1 MFSSPHSPPSALL
14 SRPKKMI
21 PLLADGSISSMRKLV
36 DTLYVNVD
44 SVRKLNGF
52 VILQSNQVI
61 EELEK
66 SNGGVLHEII
76 EDLQLPNS
84 NNGVAPVL
92 LQSRDCEASVNNVIE
107 LLYSNNGVAPFLL
120 QSRVCAA
127 SVKLLL

>member
-1 MFSSPHSPPSALL
+1 
-14 SRPKKMI
+14 
-21 PLLADGSISSMRKLV
+21 MRKLV

-52 VILQSNQVI
+52 VQSNQVI
-61 EELEK
+61 VELEK
-66 SNGGVLHEII
+66 STGGVLHEII

-92 LQSRDCEASVNNVIE
+92 LQSRECEASVNNVME
-107 LLYSNNGVAPFLL
+107 LLYSNNGVAPVLL

-127 SVKLLL
+127 SVK